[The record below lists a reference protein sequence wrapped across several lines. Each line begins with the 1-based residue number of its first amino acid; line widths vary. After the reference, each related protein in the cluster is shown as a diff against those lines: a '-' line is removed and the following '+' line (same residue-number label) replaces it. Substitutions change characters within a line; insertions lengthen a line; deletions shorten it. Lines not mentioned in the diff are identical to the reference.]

1 MEKKNF
7 THQRIEKCKL
17 SKKSIDTSK
26 ERYIILLDCNGRDI
40 ETIGFYNEE
49 LLKDLIKGQLES
61 VRKEILEKYR
71 SVAGGMMNQL
81 KGVLAGN
88 QNGNY

>member
-7 THQRIEKCKL
+7 THQRIERCKL
-17 SKKSIDTSK
+17 SKKNIDTSK
-26 ERYIILLDCNGRDI
+26 DRYVILLDCNGRDI
-40 ETIGFYNEE
+40 ETIGFYNEK
-49 LLKDLIKGQLES
+49 LLKDLIKGEVES